1 MKSPPMRSR
10 RREAGLTLMEVLV
23 AVALL
28 SLLSAGI
35 LVALRVGS
43 AAWQSAN
50 TNLTLD
56 RRIATAN
63 TILNSALEGIF
74 PAMAEFNDPATRSQT
89 TAVLFQ
95 GEPQSMRFVTS
106 YSLESGP
113 RSGLRLVELQV
124 VDGPKGRRV
133 LLNEQ
138 IYDGPRAA
146 GRVVTGVA
154 RTRSVAGMRL
164 LFAPI
169 LTQPNSFVI
178 ADELE
183 SCVFTYR
190 TPPQFDRPD
199 RWDPAWEDPYS
210 LPSAVS
216 IQITPRQNSARLRPV
231 PVTVPIRSTFFSL

>member
-1 MKSPPMRSR
+1 MRSR
-10 RREAGLTLMEVLV
+10 RRSVRGNAGLTLMEVLV

-50 TNLTLD
+50 TNLVLD

-63 TILNSALEGIF
+63 TILNSELEGIF
-74 PAMAEFNDPATRSQT
+74 PAMAEFNDPVTRSQT

-95 GEPQSMRFVTS
+95 GDPQSMRFVTS
-106 YSLESGP
+106 YSLEGGP
-113 RSGLRLVELQV
+113 RSGMRLVELQV
-124 VDGPKGRRV
+124 VDGPRGRRV

-138 IYDGPRAA
+138 IYDGPRAG
-146 GRVVTGVA
+146 GRVIIGVA
-154 RTRSVAGMRL
+154 RTQSVAGMRL

-169 LTQPNSFVI
+169 VAQPSSFVI
-178 ADELE
+178 ADELV
-183 SCVFTYR
+183 SCVFSYR
-190 TPPQFDRPD
+190 TPPELNRPD
-199 RWDPAWEDPYS
+199 RWDPAWEDPYV

-216 IQITPRQNSARLRPV
+216 IQLTPRPNSARLRPV
-231 PVTVPIRSTFFSL
+231 SVTVPIRSTFFSL